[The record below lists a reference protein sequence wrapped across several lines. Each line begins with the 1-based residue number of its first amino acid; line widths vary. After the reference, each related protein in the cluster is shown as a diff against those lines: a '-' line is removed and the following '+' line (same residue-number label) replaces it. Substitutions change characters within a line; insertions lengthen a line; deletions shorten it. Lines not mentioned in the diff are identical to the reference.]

1 MAATGVFGAIA
12 LRNYT
17 GLQGVD
23 DSEAHVDLNRDR
35 NRGSH
40 VY

>member
-17 GLQGVD
+17 GLQEVD
-23 DSEAHVDLNRDR
+23 DSDAHAGVN
-35 NRGSH
+35 
-40 VY
+40 